1 MSPHPPLSGTLPT
14 GGRETAGRGFLPMNR
29 LRLGMV
35 GGGQGAFIGAVHR
48 IAARL
53 DDHYELV
60 AGALSSDPTRGRDSA
75 AALRLDSTRAYD
87 SAETMARAEAA
98 RPDGIQVAA
107 IVTPNH
113 LHAAAAHSMLDA
125 GIHVIC
131 DKPMT
136 TTVADAEALADKAAH
151 TGLVF
156 AVTRAYTGYPMV
168 RLARAL
174 AQDGTL
180 GQLRSVQVEY
190 AQGWLAGPLEHTGQ
204 KQAAWRVDPARSG
217 PAGAV
222 GDIGTHAFHLAEFV
236 TGLGCTEL
244 AAELTRF
251 VPGRALDDD
260 ARMLLRFDGGA
271 RGALWCSQVAVGQEN
286 GLRLRVF
293 GDAGGLDWQ
302 QEEPNQLRLFRIGE
316 PSTTLTRGGPG
327 LGAAAAHATRVPS
340 GHPEG
345 YLEAFAQL
353 YTDAAEQIRARIEG
367 RPADPASLLLPDVS
381 DGLRG
386 VRFVA
391 AAVASSTGGAGWVS
405 L

>member
-1 MSPHPPLSGTLPT
+1 
-14 GGRETAGRGFLPMNR
+14 
-29 LRLGMV
+29 MV
-35 GGGQGAFIGAVHR
+35 GGGQGGFIGAVHR

-53 DDHYELV
+53 DDEYELV
-60 AGALSSDPTRGRDSA
+60 AGALSSDPERGRASA
-75 AALRLDSTRAYD
+75 AALRLDPARAYD
-87 SAETMARAEAA
+87 SAEAMAQAEAA
-98 RPDGIQVAA
+98 RPDGIDVAA
-107 IVTPNH
+107 VVTPNH
-113 LHAAAAHSMLDA
+113 LHAAAVHALLDA

-136 TTVADAEALADKAAH
+136 TAVADAEALAEKAAR
-151 TGLVF
+151 TGLVL
-156 AVTRAYTGYPMV
+156 AVAHAYSGYPLV
-168 RLARAL
+168 RHARAL
-174 AQDGTL
+174 ARGGAL
-180 GQLRSVQVEY
+180 GRLRTVQVEY
-190 AQGWLAGPLEHTGQ
+190 AQGWLATALEKEAGEGGH
-204 KQAAWRVDPARSG
+204 KQASWRVDPARSG

-236 TGLGCTEL
+236 TGLRCTAL

-286 GLRLRVF
+286 GLRLRAF
-293 GDAGGLDWQ
+293 GDAGGLEWR
-302 QEEPNQLRLFRIGE
+302 QEEPNRLHLFRLGE
-316 PSTTLTRGGPG
+316 PPAVLTRGGPG
-327 LGAAAAHATRVPS
+327 LGPEAAHATRVPA

-353 YTDAAEQIRARIEG
+353 YADAAEQVRARIEG
-367 RPADPASLLLPDVS
+367 RPADPASLLLPDAA

-391 AAVASSTGGAGWVS
+391 AAVASSAADAGWVG

>member
-1 MSPHPPLSGTLPT
+1 
-14 GGRETAGRGFLPMNR
+14 
-29 LRLGMV
+29 MV
-35 GGGQGAFIGAVHR
+35 GGGQGGFIGAVHR

-53 DDHYELV
+53 DDEYELV
-60 AGALSSDPTRGRDSA
+60 AGALSSDPERGRASA
-75 AALRLDSTRAYD
+75 AALRLDPARAYD
-87 SAETMARAEAA
+87 SAEAMAQAEAA
-98 RPDGIQVAA
+98 RPDGIDVAA
-107 IVTPNH
+107 VVTPNH
-113 LHAAAAHSMLDA
+113 LHAAAVHALLDA

-136 TTVADAEALADKAAH
+136 TAVADAEALAEKAAR
-151 TGLVF
+151 TGLVL
-156 AVTRAYTGYPMV
+156 AVAHVYSGYPLV
-168 RLARAL
+168 RHARAL
-174 AQDGTL
+174 ARGGAL
-180 GQLRSVQVEY
+180 GRLRTVQVEY
-190 AQGWLAGPLEHTGQ
+190 AQGWLATALEKEAGEGGH
-204 KQAAWRVDPARSG
+204 KQASWRVDPARSG

-236 TGLGCTEL
+236 TGLRCTAL

-286 GLRLRVF
+286 GLRLRAF
-293 GDAGGLDWQ
+293 GDAGGLEWR
-302 QEEPNQLRLFRIGE
+302 QEEPNRLHLFRLGE
-316 PSTTLTRGGPG
+316 PPAVLTRGGPG
-327 LGAAAAHATRVPS
+327 LGPEAAHATRVPA

-353 YTDAAEQIRARIEG
+353 YADAAEQVRARIEG
-367 RPADPASLLLPDVS
+367 RPADPASLLLPDAA

-391 AAVASSTGGAGWVS
+391 AAVASSAADAGWVG

>member
-1 MSPHPPLSGTLPT
+1 
-14 GGRETAGRGFLPMNR
+14 
-29 LRLGMV
+29 MV
-35 GGGQGAFIGAVHR
+35 GGGQGGFIGAVHR

-53 DDHYELV
+53 DDEYELV
-60 AGALSSDPTRGRDSA
+60 AGALSSDPERGRASA
-75 AALRLDSTRAYD
+75 AALRLDPARAYD
-87 SAETMARAEAA
+87 SAEAMAQAEAA
-98 RPDGIQVAA
+98 RPDGIDVAA
-107 IVTPNH
+107 VVTPNH
-113 LHAAAAHSMLDA
+113 LHAAAVHALLDA

-136 TTVADAEALADKAAH
+136 TAVADAEALAEKAAR
-151 TGLVF
+151 TGLVL
-156 AVTRAYTGYPMV
+156 AVAHVYSGYPLV
-168 RLARAL
+168 RHARAL
-174 AQDGTL
+174 ARGGAL
-180 GQLRSVQVEY
+180 GRLRTVQVEY
-190 AQGWLAGPLEHTGQ
+190 AQGWLATALEKEAGEGGH
-204 KQAAWRVDPARSG
+204 KQASWRVDPARSG

-236 TGLGCTEL
+236 TGLRCTAL

-286 GLRLRVF
+286 GLRLRAF
-293 GDAGGLDWQ
+293 GDAGGLEWR
-302 QEEPNQLRLFRIGE
+302 QEEPNRLHLFRLGE
-316 PSTTLTRGGPG
+316 PPTILTRGGPG
-327 LGAAAAHATRVPS
+327 LGPEAAHATRVPA

-353 YTDAAEQIRARIEG
+353 YADAAEQVRARIEG
-367 RPADPASLLLPDVS
+367 RPADPASLLLPDAA

-391 AAVASSTGGAGWVS
+391 AAVASSAADAGWVG

>member
-1 MSPHPPLSGTLPT
+1 MSGQAPVPAPP
-14 GGRETAGRGFLPMNR
+14 RR

-35 GGGQGAFIGAVHR
+35 GGGQGGFIGAVHR
-48 IAARL
+48 LAARI
-53 DDHYELV
+53 DDQYEFV
-60 AGALSSDPTRGRDSA
+60 AGALSSDPGRGRASA
-75 AALRLDSTRAYD
+75 AALRLDPARAYD
-87 SAETMARAEAA
+87 SAEAMARAEVL
-98 RPDGIQVAA
+98 RPDGIDVAA
-107 IVTPNH
+107 VVTPNH
-113 LHAAAAHSMLDA
+113 LHAAAVHALLDA

-136 TTVADAEALADKAAH
+136 TTVADAEALAAKAARA
-151 TGLVF
+151 GLVL
-156 AVTRAYTGYPMV
+156 AVAHAYAGYPLV
-168 RLARAL
+168 RHARAL
-174 AQDGTL
+174 ARGGAL
-180 GQLRSVQVEY
+180 GRLRTVQVEY
-190 AQGWLAGPLEHTGQ
+190 AQGWLATPVEASGH

-236 TGLGCTEL
+236 TGLRCAAL
-244 AAELTRF
+244 AAELSRF

-286 GLRLRVF
+286 GLRLRAF
-293 GDAGGLDWQ
+293 GDAGGLEWS
-302 QEEPNQLRLFRIGE
+302 QEEPNRLHLFRLGE
-316 PSTTLTRGGPG
+316 PPAVLTRGGPG
-327 LGAAAAHATRVPS
+327 LGPEAARATRVPA

-353 YTDAAEQIRARIEG
+353 YADLAEQVRARIEG
-367 RPADPASLLLPDVS
+367 RAADPASLLLPDGA

-391 AAVASSTGGAGWVS
+391 AAVASSAADAGWIG

>member
-1 MSPHPPLSGTLPT
+1 MSAA
-14 GGRETAGRGFLPMNR
+14 AGAVPRR

-35 GGGQGAFIGAVHR
+35 GGGRGGFIGAVHR

-53 DDHYELV
+53 DDEYELV
-60 AGALSSDPTRGRDSA
+60 AGAFSSDPERGRQSA
-75 AALRLDSTRAYD
+75 AALRLDPARAYAT
-87 SAETMARAEAA
+87 AEHMARTEAS
-98 RPDGIQVAA
+98 RPDGIDVAA
-107 IVTPNH
+107 VVTPNH
-113 LHAAAAHSMLDA
+113 LHAAAAHALLDA

-136 TTVADAEALADKAAH
+136 TTVADAEALADKAAR
-151 TGLVF
+151 TGLVL
-156 AVTRAYTGYPMV
+156 AVAHAYSGYPLV
-168 RLARAL
+168 RHARAL
-174 AQDGTL
+174 ARGGAL
-180 GQLRSVQVEY
+180 GRLRTVQVEY
-190 AQGWLAGPLEHTGQ
+190 AQGWLATPIEEDGQ
-204 KQAAWRVDPARSG
+204 KQAVWRVDPARSG

-236 TGLGCTEL
+236 TGLRCTAL

-286 GLRLRVF
+286 GLRLRAF
-293 GDAGGLDWQ
+293 GDAGGLEWG
-302 QEEPNQLRLFRIGE
+302 QEEPNRLHLFRLGE
-316 PSTTLTRGGPG
+316 PPAVLTRGGPG
-327 LGAAAAHATRVPS
+327 LGPEAARATRVPA

-353 YTDAAEQIRARIEG
+353 YADAAEQIRARIEG
-367 RPADPASLLLPDVS
+367 RPADPASLLLPDVA

-391 AAVASSTGGAGWVS
+391 AAVESSARDAGWVG